1 MDAVATTLALVAGL
15 LILGALGEFVFER
28 TGVPDVVWLVV
39 SGILA
44 GPVLQIVS
52 PSLLTPG
59 IPFFGAIALTVILSN
74 GAFRLRL
81 AEVAAAA
88 PRGIS
93 LGVVGFAF
101 SVVAIC
107 FFFWLATLAG
117 LVRPVPPLL
126 WLMTG
131 AIVGGTS
138 SVIVMPTVSKGSVP
152 ARVARLVEVESAATD
167 ALSIVVA
174 MVIIDLLVSGVVD
187 LSRPFV
193 TLARGLGVGVL
204 LGVLAA
210 ALLIPLIPPLRDKA
224 HGYTVFLGSML
235 ALYAITES
243 FGGSGALA
251 VLTGALLVGNASS
264 VVPKLFPGAR
274 SRVFV
279 PSQTTLV
286 MQDQMSFLIKSFFFF
301 LIGLMFPTDLRQ
313 IGLAVAA
320 AVFLFLFR
328 IPAVLLATRG
338 MAPSRKEF
346 WLVSGAMPRGL
357 AAGVLATLPLQQG
370 IQGVE
375 NLAPAVFALIVVSV
389 LLFAAGISIVSR
401 LPDDTG

>member
-1 MDAVATTLALVAGL
+1 MDAVATTLALIAAL
-15 LILGALGEFVFER
+15 LVLGALGEFVFER
-28 TGVPDVVWLVV
+28 TGVPDVVWLVA

-52 PSLLTPG
+52 PALLTPG
-59 IPFFGAIALTVILSN
+59 IPFFGAIALTIILSN

-93 LGVVGFAF
+93 LGVVGFTF
-101 SVVAIC
+101 SLIAIGV
-107 FFFWLATLAG
+107 FFWLATRAG
-117 LVRPVPPLL
+117 LVREVPPLL

-152 ARVARLVEVESAATD
+152 ARVARVVEVESAATD

-174 MVIIDLLVSGVVD
+174 MVIIDLLVSGVLDV
-187 LSRPFV
+187 SRPFV

-204 LGVLAA
+204 LGVVAA

-224 HGYTVFLGSML
+224 HGYTLFLGSML

-251 VLTGALLVGNASS
+251 VLTSALLVGNAAS
-264 VVPKLFPGAR
+264 VVPKLFPGAHVAGLRPVADDAGDAGSDVVPDQVVLLLSDR
-274 SRVFV
+274 SDVSDRPSADRARGGRCAV
-279 PSQTTLV
+279 P
-286 MQDQMSFLIKSFFFF
+286 
-301 LIGLMFPTDLRQ
+301 
-313 IGLAVAA
+313 
-320 AVFLFLFR
+320 
-328 IPAVLLATRG
+328 PAVPEYRPCCSRRRE
-338 MAPSRKEF
+338 MAPSGRS
-346 WLVSGAMPRGL
+346 SGC
-357 AAGVLATLPLQQG
+357 
-370 IQGVE
+370 
-375 NLAPAVFALIVVSV
+375 
-389 LLFAAGISIVSR
+389 
-401 LPDDTG
+401 